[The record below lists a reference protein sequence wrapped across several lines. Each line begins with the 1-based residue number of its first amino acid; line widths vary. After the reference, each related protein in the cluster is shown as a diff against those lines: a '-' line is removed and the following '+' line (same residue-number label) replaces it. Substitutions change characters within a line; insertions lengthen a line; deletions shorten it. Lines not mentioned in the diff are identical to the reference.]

1 VNKSKFL
8 AAQGFL
14 LTLLGTV
21 AMQSSLDAAAAEVIP
36 VEKQKFEFTTF
47 EDKPGLRVVVE
58 RPRVLKLGGANGL
71 MGYRWVLE
79 EGVYR
84 DPRQVRIAGRE
95 YVMLPVRTIS
105 MDGGRP
111 RGSGSMGS
119 SIGAC
124 YTADGEF
131 IALDVETGNVLK
143 RGFLRNKVAAHCG
156 GGTRMDWSYSV
167 GSIVDDGEVKIAW
180 GQDLVDAKTRQAE
193 FKATSA
199 AVAEQASDALTI
211 SQKRKIGARIC
222 RIEGSIRYVGFT
234 EGVSPD
240 NGKIQIRVS
249 DARYVGSERSSPSGF
264 QPSIIWDGPDQWDLC
279 E

>member
-1 VNKSKFL
+1 MNKSKFL
-8 AAQGFL
+8 ASRGFL
-14 LTLLGTV
+14 LTLLGAV

-156 GGTRMDWSYSV
+156 GGARMDWSHSA
-167 GSIVDDGEVKIAW
+167 GSIVDDGVVRIAW
-180 GQDLVDAKTRQAE
+180 GQDLIDAETRQAE
-193 FKATSA
+193 FKAASA
-199 AVAEQASDALTI
+199 ATAKQASDSLAF
-211 SQKRKIGARIC
+211 SEKSKIGARIC
-222 RIEGSIRYVGFT
+222 RIEGSIRYIGFT
-234 EGVSPD
+234 EAVSPD
-240 NGKIQIRVS
+240 NGKIQIRVA
-249 DARYVGSERSSPSGF
+249 DAQLGGREGSRPGGF
-264 QPSIIWDGPDQWDLC
+264 QPSIIWDNPDRWDLC

>member
-1 VNKSKFL
+1 MSRRIFPAVRAWLLASLGVVALQPFL
-8 AAQGFL
+8 A
-14 LTLLGTV
+14 V
-21 AMQSSLDAAAAEVIP
+21 AAVEVIP
-36 VEKQKFEFTTF
+36 VDKQKLEFTTF

-58 RPRVLKLGGANGL
+58 HPRIIKLGGAYGL
-71 MGYRWVLE
+71 MGYRWVLD
-79 EGVYR
+79 EGVYQ

-111 RGSGSMGS
+111 RGTGSMGS

-143 RGFLRNKVAAHCG
+143 RGFLRNKAAAHCG
-156 GGTRMDWSYSV
+156 GGARMDWSSSV
-167 GSIVDDGEVKIAW
+167 GSIVDVGEVKIAW
-180 GQDLVDAKTRQAE
+180 GQDLVDAETREAE
-193 FKATSA
+193 FKASSA
-199 AVAEQASDALTI
+199 AMAEQVNDDLTL
-211 SQKRKIGARIC
+211 SEKRKIGTRIC
-222 RIEGSIRYVGFT
+222 RIDGGIRYVGFT

-240 NGKIQIRVS
+240 NGKIQIRVAEAQLGGRADS
-249 DARYVGSERSSPSGF
+249 TPGRF
-264 QPSIIWDGPDQWDLC
+264 QPSIVWDSPDRWELC